1 MMMMMT
7 NKHLCNNKKKQELFP
22 ENSVIFFYSVVESFS
37 RKFLYIFVKY
47 HFSFDVFIIINIK
60 CYTWYDRKFSSYFF
74 LPVNDKQENFFW
86 LIIFLLNN
94 SNIMIT
100 KLMSFSFKWHL
111 YHHHHHHENQ
121 TTGQFYLNENENE
134 RKKTGNNNQMMVQ
147 FNKNHH
153 NLVGCLVGE

>member
-1 MMMMMT
+1 MKIDKMTILYDSSEKMTKPKNCLDHTNIINDQKESRPNLSNVMMMMMT

-74 LPVNDKQENFFW
+74 FARKRQTRKFFLANNFLAKQQQHNDN
-86 LIIFLLNN
+86 
-94 SNIMIT
+94 
-100 KLMSFSFKWHL
+100 
-111 YHHHHHHENQ
+111 
-121 TTGQFYLNENENE
+121 
-134 RKKTGNNNQMMVQ
+134 
-147 FNKNHH
+147 
-153 NLVGCLVGE
+153 